1 MTDVHGE
8 PVINGENLPMDL
20 WSLYMAR
27 ATAGAPVL
35 DFPEA
40 DESDLKYLNRGYA
53 RDPYGYYPDSAAP
66 PSSN

>member
-1 MTDVHGE
+1 
-8 PVINGENLPMDL
+8 MDL